1 MTVCHK
7 TKNFAVKFIY
17 MALDLKEIS
26 TVTLVLFAII
36 DVLGSVPV
44 ILDIKSK
51 VGHVDAK
58 YATGV
63 SGFIMIIFLFAGKE
77 LLKIIGIDVA
87 SFSLAGSIV
96 IFLVGL
102 EMTLNRDIFK
112 SGNASAKSTS
122 VVPIAF
128 PMIAGAGTL
137 TTLLSLRSEYDVY
150 VILIAILINLAI
162 IYFVI
167 RFIPKIEN
175 LIGDTGINILRKV
188 FGVILLSIAIKLFSK
203 NLALLFHFKA

>member
-1 MTVCHK
+1 M
-7 TKNFAVKFIY
+7 NFVKILS
-17 MALDLKEIS
+17 MQELKEIT

-36 DVLGSVPV
+36 DILGSVPI

-58 YATGV
+58 YATAV
-63 SGFIMIIFLFAGKE
+63 SGLIMLLFLFLGNQ
-77 LLKIIGIDVA
+77 LLNLIGIDVA
-87 SFSLAGSIV
+87 SFSIAGSIV
-96 IFLVGL
+96 IFLIGL

-112 SGNASAKSTS
+112 SGNATVKSSS

-137 TTLLSLRSEYDVY
+137 TTLLSLRSEYQLY
-150 VILIAILINLAI
+150 TILVAVFINLAF

-167 RFIPKIEN
+167 RFIPKIEK
-175 LIGDTGINILRKV
+175 LLGDTGINIFRKV

-203 NLALLFHFKA
+203 NVALLF

>member
-1 MTVCHK
+1 MPVD
-7 TKNFAVKFIY
+7 I
-17 MALDLKEIS
+17 KEIS

-58 YATGV
+58 YATLV
-63 SGFIMIIFLFAGKE
+63 SGFIMILFLFLGKE

-112 SGNASAKSTS
+112 SGNSSIKGSS

-137 TTLLSLRSEYDVY
+137 TTLLSLRSEYNVY
-150 VILIAILINLAI
+150 VILIAIIINLAI
-162 IYFVI
+162 IYIVI

-175 LIGDTGINILRKV
+175 LLGDTGINILRKV

-203 NLALLFHFKA
+203 NLALLFHF

>member
-1 MTVCHK
+1 MRPKVNAMH
-7 TKNFAVKFIY
+7 
-17 MALDLKEIS
+17 LDFKEIS
-26 TVTLVLFAII
+26 TVTLILFAII

-51 VGHVDAK
+51 VGHVDAR

-63 SGFIMIIFLFAGKE
+63 SGLIMIVFLFIGKE
-77 LLKIIGIDVA
+77 LLKIIGIDIA

-96 IFLVGL
+96 IFLIGL

-112 SGNASAKSTS
+112 SGNSSPKSTS

-137 TTLLSLRSEYDVY
+137 TTLLSLRSEYAVE
-150 VILIAILINLAI
+150 VILIAILINLAV

-188 FGVILLSIAIKLFSK
+188 FGIILLSIAIKLFSK
-203 NLALLFHFKA
+203 NLALLFHF